1 MKYSEI
7 ERKLKKA
14 GCYFVY
20 DGDHP
25 YWYSPLTGNVFPLS
39 HHKSQEA
46 KRGTMIAISKIS
58 GVKL

>member
-25 YWYSPLTGNVFPLS
+25 YWYSPLTGNIFPLS

-46 KRGTMIAISKIS
+46 KWGTMKAISKVS
-58 GVKL
+58 GVKF

>member
-25 YWYSPLTGNVFPLS
+25 YWYSPLTGNIFPLS
-39 HHKSQEA
+39 HHKSQGA
-46 KRGTMIAISKIS
+46 KWGTKSY
-58 GVKL
+58 

>member
-25 YWYSPLTGNVFPLS
+25 YWYSPLTGNIFPLS
-39 HHKSQEA
+39 HYKSQEA
-46 KRGTMIAISKIS
+46 KWGTMKAISKVS